1 MKNELDN
8 KLILKAFHLIREK
21 GEKSQQGHIF
31 EGVTAYTDYDGYTI
45 YFETR
50 GVVMSFGF
58 HNTYHLDYQ
67 SERDKK
73 DFLKKMNYIVRE
85 CE

>member
-8 KLILKAFHLIREK
+8 KLILKAFSLICEK
-21 GEKSQQGHIF
+21 GEKLKNGHFF
-31 EGVTAYTDYDGYTI
+31 EGVTAYTDFDGYTLF
-45 YFETR
+45 FETK

-58 HNTYHLDYQ
+58 HNTYHLEYT

-73 DFLKKMNYIVRE
+73 DFLKKMKYIVNQG
-85 CE
+85 